1 MKKLLNLYLLIFIIL
16 LIILIVIFFFI
27 KNNNINNCLRF
38 IDESYNYK
46 PKKCSETEDDDYA
59 CNRIQLDEYIIYLN
73 NFFNTL
79 RCLEYSN
86 PLSQDNISKK
96 QYLNARNIFIN
107 LYKIIFENDDIH
119 SLSYLS
125 EFSRDLY
132 QRNIYYYPYIN
143 KIQNINNIP
152 IFNYVKNNDCLLP
165 LLEKQIKAPLVHFDT
180 HSDHVEFENFD
191 EYHKLINENPMN
203 LSKISQITYDI
214 ACFSSYYLY
223 YSKSDFFW
231 ISPDWLVSER
241 KYNKQIFK
249 MIKNPEADEIQ
260 YIDTTKNDP
269 DSYLHVSGTLKNNF
283 ALLSQDINDDFV
295 LSIDLDYFC
304 CNGLLETDVK
314 TGKFNSELLDDSDF
328 ASYGRTRYQ
337 LEFINPYHYYNFD
350 EGENIKKQNSYN
362 EYIKNLKYELK
373 LIVQRLEEFK
383 QYLLYIKKEKKVSP
397 VSILI
402 SDSCNIHLSRDF
414 NSVTLTNDFCPQNL
428 VLFIRHK
435 LFIILQEVYSN
446 KVVPYLEWCK

>member
-46 PKKCSETEDDDYA
+46 PKKCSKTEDDTYS

-203 LSKISQITYDI
+203 LSKIEQITYDI

-249 MIKNPEADEIQ
+249 MIKNP
-260 YIDTTKNDP
+260 
-269 DSYLHVSGTLKNNF
+269 
-283 ALLSQDINDDFV
+283 
-295 LSIDLDYFC
+295 DY
-304 CNGLLETDVK
+304 
-314 TGKFNSELLDDSDF
+314 
-328 ASYGRTRYQ
+328 
-337 LEFINPYHYYNFD
+337 
-350 EGENIKKQNSYN
+350 
-362 EYIKNLKYELK
+362 
-373 LIVQRLEEFK
+373 
-383 QYLLYIKKEKKVSP
+383 
-397 VSILI
+397 
-402 SDSCNIHLSRDF
+402 
-414 NSVTLTNDFCPQNL
+414 
-428 VLFIRHK
+428 
-435 LFIILQEVYSN
+435 
-446 KVVPYLEWCK
+446 